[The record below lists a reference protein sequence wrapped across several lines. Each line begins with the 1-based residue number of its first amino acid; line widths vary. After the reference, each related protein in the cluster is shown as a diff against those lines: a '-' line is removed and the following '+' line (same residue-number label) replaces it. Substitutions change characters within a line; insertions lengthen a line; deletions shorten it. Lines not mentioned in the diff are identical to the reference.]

1 MQQQMAGLVH
11 HQATAT
17 GPSPR
22 LRAAHGMVMSFSSG
36 ANARHHVAVHAGR
49 ARLGRVT
56 AAAARPKYCRL
67 RGAAAVAAPLA
78 SGRELLDQH
87 TRPSNTTSSQQL
99 TTTVRFS
106 RFDGHHQWRVVI
118 MYSSCLKSD

>member
-11 HQATAT
+11 HQAT

-22 LRAAHGMVMSFSSG
+22 LRAAHGMVSFSPG

-56 AAAARPKYCRL
+56 AAAARPKYCWL
-67 RGAAAVAAPLA
+67 RGAAAVAAPAGAGPCCWSEADLSIWRALA
-78 SGRELLDQH
+78 GTIPLLRREPPADYLFPVPDNARLLGSGG
-87 TRPSNTTSSQQL
+87 TS
-99 TTTVRFS
+99 
-106 RFDGHHQWRVVI
+106 
-118 MYSSCLKSD
+118 